1 MKKNGLSLVK
11 YHFYVKTRT
20 MDFLYQ
26 PYLLESL
33 VPHEPLFE
41 LDLARLYPDN
51 PSDIIHWFDSQNHKK
66 NLFYNYLRIPIIVQ
80 PVSEDNRHNIYIK
93 DLIKKNIVSAFD
105 FVFSASERNENW
117 HLAEKLLNLVSNN
130 SFDIYDASPYFEKDI
145 QDKSEIF
152 HIEAYENAYLFTPK
166 FPSIAQAETE
176 EEMLLI
182 KALSRR
188 ILFLKRLGVLDFIK
202 NTWKVNNNEL
212 NNYDSGMA
220 KLLSIFM
227 DAKSSQI
234 RNVLKDINRD
244 PAESAKQEMQET
256 WDKIKISKKN

>member
-1 MKKNGLSLVK
+1 ME
-11 YHFYVKTRT
+11 F
-20 MDFLYQ
+20 FYQ
-26 PYLLESL
+26 PYLLQSL
-33 VPHEPLFE
+33 VPHEPYFE
-41 LDLARLYPDN
+41 LDIVNLYPDN
-51 PSDIIHWFDSQNHKK
+51 PSESIHWYASQSHKK

-80 PVSEDNRHNIYIK
+80 SVSEDNRHNLHIK

-105 FVFSASERNENW
+105 SVFNESERNENW
-117 HLAEKLLNLVSNN
+117 HLAEELLSLVSNN
-130 SFDIYDASPYFEKDI
+130 SFDIYDASPYFETYL
-145 QDKSEIF
+145 QDKCDIF
-152 HIEAYENAYLFTPK
+152 HIEAYENAHLFTPK
-166 FPSIAQAETE
+166 IPLIAQAETE

-234 RNVLKDINRD
+234 RNVLKDINKD

-256 WDKIKISKKN
+256 WDKIKISKKY

>member
-1 MKKNGLSLVK
+1 ME
-11 YHFYVKTRT
+11 F
-20 MDFLYQ
+20 FYQ

-33 VPHEPLFE
+33 VPHEPYFE
-41 LDLARLYPDN
+41 LDIANLYPDN
-51 PSDIIHWFDSQNHKK
+51 PSDSIHWYDSQNHKK
-66 NLFYNYLRIPIIVQ
+66 NLFFNYLRIPIIVQ
-80 PVSEDNRHNIYIK
+80 SVSEDNRHNLHIK

-105 FVFSASERNENW
+105 SVFNESERNENW
-117 HLAEKLLNLVSNN
+117 HLAEKLLNLVAKYK
-130 SFDIYDASPYFEKDI
+130 FDLYDASPYFETDI

-152 HIEAYENAYLFTPK
+152 HIEAYENANLFTPK

-188 ILFLKRLGVLDFIK
+188 ILFLKSLGVLDFIK